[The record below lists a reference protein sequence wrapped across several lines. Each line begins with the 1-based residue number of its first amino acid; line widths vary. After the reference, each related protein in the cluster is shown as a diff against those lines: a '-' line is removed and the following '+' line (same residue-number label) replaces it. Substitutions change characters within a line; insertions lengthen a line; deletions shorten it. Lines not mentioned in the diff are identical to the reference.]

1 MSSSEAILQQVKASL
16 RRAVDARASEMVLE
30 HHREMSQAFDELVAR
45 LHNGQEYLR
54 AYHQGRREERL
65 TNIRHLRA
73 AQRDLSHGSMA
84 WKALG
89 RVIRSIDPE
98 GQL

>member
-1 MSSSEAILQQVKASL
+1 MSRAEVALQRAIEAK
-16 RRAVDARASEMVLE
+16 ASEMVLE
-30 HHREMSQAFDELVAR
+30 HQREMSQAFDTLVAE

-54 AYHQGRREERL
+54 AYHHGRREERL

-73 AQRDLSHGSMA
+73 AQRDLSHGSLA

-89 RVIRSIDPE
+89 KVIKSLDSE

>member
-1 MSSSEAILQQVKASL
+1 MSSAEAILQ
-16 RRAVDARASEMVLE
+16 RAIEAKASEMILD
-30 HHREMSQAFDELVAR
+30 HQRQMSQSFDELVAE

-65 TNIRHLRA
+65 ANIRHLRA
-73 AQRDLSHGSMA
+73 AQRNLSHGSMA

-98 GQL
+98 GQLS

>member
-1 MSSSEAILQQVKASL
+1 MSSAEAALQ
-16 RRAVDARASEMVLE
+16 RAIEARASEMVLE
-30 HHREMSQAFDELVAR
+30 HQREMSQAFDFLVAELR
-45 LHNGQEYLR
+45 NGQEHLR
-54 AYHQGRREERL
+54 AYHQGRREERQA
-65 TNIRHLRA
+65 NIRHLRA